1 MKKLYTFAIIGAL
14 AIGAFINLTSDTLN
28 QNSNSETLIGPLS
41 GTEVD
46 GNKRPILAATE
57 VDGFV
62 KRRA

>member
-28 QNSNSETLIGPLS
+28 QNSNSETHIGPLS

-46 GNKRPILAATE
+46 G
-57 VDGFV
+57 FF